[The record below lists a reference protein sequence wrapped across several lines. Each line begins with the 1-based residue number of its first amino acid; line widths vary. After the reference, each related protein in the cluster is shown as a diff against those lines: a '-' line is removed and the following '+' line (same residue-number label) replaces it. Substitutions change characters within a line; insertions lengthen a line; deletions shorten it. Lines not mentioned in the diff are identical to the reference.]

1 MLYCSYNQYRD
12 LGGQMTAEEYDVWG
26 PMAAGRIDALTLGR
40 AGTHRDRLE
49 QELALANALMADRMQ
64 VGSTAAQTGLGLAS
78 ANNDGYIESYRA
90 GSDLRR
96 DQTGALTDILRDAL
110 GADPYGLLWRGVE

>member
-40 AGTHRDRLE
+40 AGTHQDRLE

-64 VGSTAAQTGLGLAS
+64 AADTAAQTGLGLAS

-96 DQTGALTDILRDAL
+96 DQTGALTDILRDTL